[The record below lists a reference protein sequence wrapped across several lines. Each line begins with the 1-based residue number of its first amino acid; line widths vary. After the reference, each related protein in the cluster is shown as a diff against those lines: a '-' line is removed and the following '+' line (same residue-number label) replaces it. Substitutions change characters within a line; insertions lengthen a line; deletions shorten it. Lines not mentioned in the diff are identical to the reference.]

1 MSFSDES
8 MASLV
13 EYMQWMDIYISSRPP
28 YFPQPLSY
36 FDERISRLSLH
47 PTAPFR
53 ISIPM
58 LSAFLG
64 KHTYTLNRASE
75 VAPGWD
81 GSTPILL
88 DFKGW
93 LYSDFTV
100 TLGRCTR
107 RQFKGPLD
115 APSDSDSGQVILGP
129 HFITV
134 REGSGPAPK
143 DPSHDCENDHAE
155 AGTTLRRQLDYN
167 GRVSFS
173 PSIGRPELQISLA
186 RSPIDIGS
194 VNMLEVRLD
203 VVKTLAQC
211 VDEVGHS
218 SMMLA

>member
-1 MSFSDES
+1 MSFSDKS

-64 KHTYTLNRASE
+64 RHTYTLNRASE

-107 RQFKGPLD
+107 HQVKDSLD
-115 APSDSDSGQVILGP
+115 APSDPEQVILGP

-134 REGSGPAPK
+134 REGSGSTPEG
-143 DPSHDCENDHAE
+143 PSHSCENDHAE

-173 PSIGRPELQISLA
+173 PSIGRPELQISLP
-186 RSPIDIGS
+186 RSPIDTGS

-218 SMMLA
+218 SMPMLA